1 MRKKK
6 SKVQNSKYSI
16 KTYFSI
22 SIMVSIVAASS
33 IFLYA
38 FLDFISN
45 HNRLLSA
52 IVGVVYIAVMTF
64 ICMVLDARTKHL
76 ELKLPL
82 RTILDATERITNG
95 DLSVRLEP
103 IHPWGKFDEYDI
115 IIENLNKMVI
125 SLSNNSVL
133 KSDFISNVS
142 HEIKTPIAIIQ
153 NYATALTNENIP
165 QEKKKEYLSTLIE
178 TSKKLSNLVSNIL
191 KLNKLENQDIIIEK
205 KEFEL
210 GEYVRENV
218 LKFEE
223 LIENKNIELDCDID
237 DMKILSDESYIEI
250 ILNNLIS
257 NAIKFTNEKGHIFIS
272 LKKVE
277 DYAILKVSDDGIG
290 MSQAVGKRI
299 FEKFYQGDTSHSQEG
314 NGLGLALVKKVIE
327 IIGGEISV
335 ESEPLKGTTFI
346 VKLET
351 LN

>member
-1 MRKKK
+1 M
-6 SKVQNSKYSI
+6 
-16 KTYFSI
+16 
-22 SIMVSIVAASS
+22 
-33 IFLYA
+33 
-38 FLDFISN
+38 
-45 HNRLLSA
+45 
-52 IVGVVYIAVMTF
+52 
-64 ICMVLDARTKHL
+64 
-76 ELKLPL
+76 
-82 RTILDATERITNG
+82 
-95 DLSVRLEP
+95 
-103 IHPWGKFDEYDI
+103 
-115 IIENLNKMVI
+115 
-125 SLSNNSVL
+125 
-133 KSDFISNVS
+133 
-142 HEIKTPIAIIQ
+142 
-153 NYATALTNENIP
+153 
-165 QEKKKEYLSTLIE
+165 
-178 TSKKLSNLVSNIL
+178 
-191 KLNKLENQDIIIEK
+191 
-205 KEFEL
+205 
-210 GEYVRENV
+210 
-218 LKFEE
+218 KFEE

-272 LKKVE
+272 LKRVE